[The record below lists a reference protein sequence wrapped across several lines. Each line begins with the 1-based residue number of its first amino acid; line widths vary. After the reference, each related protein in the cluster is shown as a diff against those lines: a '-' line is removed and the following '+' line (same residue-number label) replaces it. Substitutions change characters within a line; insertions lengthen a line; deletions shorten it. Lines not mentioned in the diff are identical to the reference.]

1 MTPDQLTPAPQST
14 VPPTIPPMPT
24 EPTVASVGAI
34 PIAELASTVT
44 TPLVTP
50 LQQLSQA
57 QPAAPSLYTT
67 TEPQLSAPA
76 PQPMQPAYDNIYTDI
91 CTQII
96 REQGRIIG
104 MALAVE
110 QAQNVPG
117 LTVDANTL
125 HTTVV
130 GDGSKVINDLIGKYS
145 DFFGHAAVE
154 VCREAAAKFL
164 PHLPAENTPAL
175 LKA

>member
-1 MTPDQLTPAPQST
+1 MKPDAPNTQSPTIQPSSPPVPQTPAVNS
-14 VPPTIPPMPT
+14 I
-24 EPTVASVGAI
+24 GAL
-34 PIAELASTVT
+34 PIDNSESTVT

-57 QPAAPSLYTT
+57 QPNAPSLYTT
-67 TEPQLSAPA
+67 TEPQLAAPA
-76 PQPMQPAYDNIYTDI
+76 PQPVAPAYENIYTEI
-91 CTQII
+91 CSQII

-104 MALAVE
+104 MSLAVE
-110 QAQNVPG
+110 QAQHVEG
-117 LTVDANTL
+117 LTVDPVTL
-125 HTTVV
+125 HSTVV

-164 PHLPAENTPAL
+164 PHLPAEQTPAL

>member
-1 MTPDQLTPAPQST
+1 MNPDASTTPTPTVQPT
-14 VPPTIPPMPT
+14 VPPAPESEAVHT
-24 EPTVASVGAI
+24 VGAL
-34 PIAELASTVT
+34 PIDASESTVT

-57 QPAAPSLYTT
+57 QPAGPSLYTT
-67 TEPQLSAPA
+67 TEPQLTAPA
-76 PQPMQPAYDNIYTDI
+76 PAPLQPAYDNIYTDI

-104 MALAVE
+104 MELAVE
-110 QAQNVPG
+110 QAQHVEG
-117 LTVDANTL
+117 LTVDPVTL
-125 HTTVV
+125 HSTVI

-164 PHLPAENTPAL
+164 PHLPAEQTPAL

>member
-1 MTPDQLTPAPQST
+1 MNPDQNTPVTATIQPT
-14 VPPTIPPMPT
+14 VPPVPT
-24 EPTVASVGAI
+24 EPSVSSVGAL
-34 PIAELASTVT
+34 PVDEPSTVT

-57 QPAAPSLYTT
+57 QPTSPSLYTT

-76 PQPMQPAYDNIYTDI
+76 PQPVQPAYDNIYTDI

-104 MALAVE
+104 MGLAVE
-110 QAQNVPG
+110 QAQHVDG
-117 LTVDANTL
+117 LTVDPVTF

-154 VCREAAAKFL
+154 VCREAAARFL
-164 PHLPAENTPAL
+164 PHLPAEQTPAL